1 MKKFRVALCV
11 CLFIPSVVLGC
22 ISVNSMASVAEKKS
36 KILDLDVKISNEL
49 MPSNLYVTDFDGI
62 MSEIIKLP
70 DLDNVTNIFS
80 LDIDTLEV
88 ISEVDSS
95 SVSKDETC
103 ILEFYLDSSNR
114 EQTLAG
120 IINSKLL
127 VSQVSIDSQIVL
139 RVYMRGGT
147 V

>member
-1 MKKFRVALCV
+1 MNKFKVALCV
-11 CLFIPSVVLGC
+11 CLFIPSVILGC
-22 ISVNSMASVAEKKS
+22 ISVSSMASVSEKKS

-70 DLDNVTNIFS
+70 DLDSVTNIFS

-95 SVSKDETC
+95 NIPKDETC
-103 ILEFYLDSSNR
+103 ILEFYLDSSNK

-127 VSQVSIDSQIVL
+127 VSQVSIDNQIVL
-139 RVYMRGGT
+139 RVYMKGGT